1 MTAGGR
7 VAILS
12 LKHGR
17 DQVAVRIRMLAP
29 AGPRDTGCAGD
40 QRDCAAQQGSA
51 ADACA
56 ASQCSAAHA
65 RRLRGAG
72 PRTAPAVGRLR
83 GAGPRTAPAVGRLRG
98 GCVVGDDFVASGG
111 RRGRGTDVARGQV
124 TGEDWRAN
132 GGEGGGWVLARGPTR
147 VDRGRGRRGSSG
159 QRPRWSSRSRSGSR
173 RPTVAPST
181 RGCPS
186 SFDMASEEEG
196 EGPLSRSPMNRRT
209 ENAVRTLGSL
219 ARLKQGLRA
228 GSPVIPIGHGVRPRV
243 QGFCSRHDSLL

>member
-98 GCVVGDDFVASGG
+98 AGPRTAPAVGRLRGAGPRTAPAVGRLRGGCVVGDDFVASGG

-132 GGEGGGWVLARGPTR
+132 GGEGGGWVLARRPTR

-219 ARLKQGLRA
+219 ARLK
-228 GSPVIPIGHGVRPRV
+228 
-243 QGFCSRHDSLL
+243 